1 MCKCRV
7 RKLLNCNGH
16 TSEYELCSH
25 NGKISYNEDLFVFL
39 KKFQEAGAGEIVIN
53 SVNQDGIM

>member
-1 MCKCRV
+1 M

-16 TSEYELCSH
+16 TSEYELCTH

-53 SVNQDGIM
+53 SVNQDGII